1 MKHQVDV
8 TFHKRIIEKKDLEV
22 RVKSDVGKIGTLLI
36 SKGNIEWLP
45 KGNSK
50 NKRRLKWE
58 DFAELMKRE
67 GKVGRVRKK
76 LSTRR

>member
-45 KGNSK
+45 RGNSK
-50 NKRRLKWE
+50 NKRGLKWE

-67 GKVGRVRKK
+67 GKVRRVRKK